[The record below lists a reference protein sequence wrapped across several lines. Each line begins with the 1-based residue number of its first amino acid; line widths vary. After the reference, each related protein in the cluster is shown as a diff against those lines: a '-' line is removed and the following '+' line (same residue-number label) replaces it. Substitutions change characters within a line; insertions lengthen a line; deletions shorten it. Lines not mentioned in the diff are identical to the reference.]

1 MSREASG
8 LRLSLHSLASYQDL
22 AKDVHPERYWLR
34 YGVLLL
40 VVVAGIGSAS
50 AVRLTP
56 TNLVSLVVA
65 GLTNVWSTAGLLAVS
80 ATALLLLG
88 CVRFL
93 LGGASRE
100 RLIETKRK
108 LLSVTPDSS
117 PRFWRAQEDERKHLS
132 RELHDSVGQTLTAV
146 GLQLCA
152 LRSTRLSPEE
162 MRSVL
167 DETCRLNAEA
177 MRQVRDLAMGL
188 RPTLLEDVSL
198 VTALDWQARQF
209 SRQSGIAVSLEA
221 SGQME
226 QLPEQH
232 RLCIYRCVQE
242 ALTNCAKH
250 ARAKNIRI
258 VMRASAGLVHVTITD
273 DGIGFDSSKSV
284 KGLGLLG
291 MRERMADI
299 SGTLSVDAR
308 DQSGTALTLEIP
320 VPGGVLV

>member
-22 AKDVHPERYWLR
+22 AKDLHPERYWLR

-40 VVVAGIGSAS
+40 VVAAGICSAS
-50 AVRLTP
+50 AVRLAP
-56 TNLVSLVVA
+56 ANLVSLVVA

-80 ATALLLLG
+80 TTALLLLG

-93 LGGASRE
+93 LGGPGE
-100 RLIETKRK
+100 RQMETTRHV
-108 LLSVTPDSS
+108 LSATRDSS
-117 PRFWRAQEDERKHLS
+117 PTFWGAQEEERKHLS

-146 GLQLCA
+146 GLQLSA

-188 RPTLLEDVSL
+188 RPALLEDVSL

-209 SRQSGIAVSLEA
+209 SRQSGIVVSLEA

-258 VMRASAGLVHVTITD
+258 VMRASAGLVHITITD
-273 DGIGFDSSKSV
+273 DGIGFDSGKSV

-291 MRERMADI
+291 MRERMADV